1 VAASA
6 RPLAEEAPRL
16 PTFVIIGAAKA
27 GTTAAYWYLGE
38 HPDVFMSPLKETNF
52 FAYGVDERGRLLYGD
67 PDLHRFPV
75 RSLDAYRALFAEAG
89 EARAVGEASPI
100 YLECPQAAER
110 IRELVPDARIVCILR
125 EPVDRAYS
133 DYLMYLRARGRPLEP
148 DRDLVPSATWAQPGS
163 HWVEIGRYHEALTR
177 YYERFPRDRIH
188 VFVFDDLRADP
199 AAFVRTLYGT
209 LDVDPGFVPDLA
221 TPHNVGGVPASRAVE
236 RVLTSKALRRVV
248 EPLVPRGLADAARRL
263 RTRNLRRAPPLPEEI
278 RARLAAYFRE
288 DIEATSELTGVGLE
302 RWLRPA

>member
-75 RSLDAYRALFAEAG
+75 RSLEAYRALFADAG

-110 IRELVPDARIVCILR
+110 IRGLVPDARIVCILR

-133 DYLMYLRARGRPLEP
+133 DYLMYLRARGRQLEP
-148 DRDLVPSATWAQPGS
+148 GRDLVPSAAWAQPGS
-163 HWVEIGRYHEALTR
+163 HWVEIGRYHEALRR

-188 VFVFDDLRADP
+188 VFVFDDLRADQE
-199 AAFVRTLYGT
+199 AFVRTLYRT
-209 LDVDPGFVPDLA
+209 LGVDPGFVPDLA

-236 RVLTSKALRRVV
+236 RVLTSKTLRKIV
-248 EPLVPRGLADAARRL
+248 EPLVPRGLADVARRL
-263 RTRNLRRAPPLPEEI
+263 RTRNLRTAPTLPDEL
-278 RARLAAYFRE
+278 RARLAAYFRD